1 MIGRVK
7 LSFTFT
13 GNNLSMRVLVLF
25 CVGMMCLVCAMGCGR
40 APTGPVLISVEG
52 KLVIDGQPAGAGISV
67 SFVPDRDKG
76 TKGPQSSGVT
86 SADGK
91 FILLGLENKNGA
103 VVGHHKVVVKC
114 PFNVMQG
121 SAGDGS
127 TPSATSQCEI
137 APSYGAAETTPVTIE
152 VKAKADDNK
161 NVVIDVKSK

>member
-1 MIGRVK
+1 
-7 LSFTFT
+7 
-13 GNNLSMRVLVLF
+13 MRVLVLF
-25 CVGMMCLVCAMGCGR
+25 CLGIMCLVCAAGCGS
-40 APTGPVLISVEG
+40 APTGPALISVEG

-76 TKGPQSSGVT
+76 TKGPQTSGVT

-91 FILLGLENKNGA
+91 FVLLGLENKTGA

-121 SAGDGS
+121 SAGNGS
-127 TPSATSQCEI
+127 SPSTTSQCEI
-137 APSYGAAETTPVTIE
+137 APAYGSVATTPITIE
-152 VKAKADDNK
+152 VKAKADENK